1 MEKEIEKYKK
11 VLQYYLDSVL
21 NPKIENFADNP
32 EEPTKVSIHRV
43 YFSENYPNRLTFFLD
58 IDPKLLSDEK
68 MNSITDD
75 LKDFYRMLG
84 EEKKIHIYWNKRGLF

>member
-1 MEKEIEKYKK
+1 MEREIEKYKK

-21 NPKIENFADNP
+21 NPKIENFGNNP
-32 EEPTKVSIHRV
+32 EEPTKVSIHRI
-43 YFSENYPNRLTFFLD
+43 YYSKNFPNRLTFFLD

>member
-21 NPKIENFADNP
+21 NPKIENFGSNP

-43 YFSENYPNRLTFFLD
+43 YYSENFPNRLTFFLD
-58 IDPKLLSDEK
+58 IDPKLLSDKK
-68 MNSITDD
+68 MKSITDD
-75 LKDFYRMLG
+75 LKGFYRMLG

>member
-21 NPKIENFADNP
+21 NPKIENFGSNP

-43 YFSENYPNRLTFFLD
+43 YYSENFPNRLTFFLD
-58 IDPKLLSDEK
+58 IDPELLSDKK
-68 MNSITDD
+68 MKSITDD
-75 LKDFYRMLG
+75 LKGFYRMLG

>member
-21 NPKIENFADNP
+21 NPKIENFGSNP
-32 EEPTKVSIHRV
+32 EEPTKVSIHRI
-43 YFSENYPNRLTFFLD
+43 YYSENFPNRLTFFLD

>member
-21 NPKIENFADNP
+21 NPKIKNFGNNP
-32 EEPTKVSIHRV
+32 EEPTKVSIHRI
-43 YFSENYPNRLTFFLD
+43 YYSENFPNRLSFFLD

-75 LKDFYRMLG
+75 LKDFYRMLS
-84 EEKKIHIYWNKRGLF
+84 EEKKIHIYWNKIPLF